1 MGNQQDIISSNTTSY
16 AELLIR
22 GYGLNLDEI
31 TKELNA
37 NPTRQYKK
45 GEFIDNSLRVYK
57 CDGWEYKTETTNSF
71 DLDCLLDEITDLFDN
86 SGVESYLNKLKED
99 KTVNI
104 SFELVNEIEDGNTP
118 GIYFDESFVS
128 FLNRIGA
135 SIDVDLYVL

>member
-31 TKELNA
+31 TKVFNV
-37 NPTRQYKK
+37 NSTRQYKK
-45 GEFIDNSLRVYK
+45 GDSIDNSQSVYK
-57 CDGWEYKTETTNSF
+57 CDGWEYGTKKTNSF
-71 DLDCLLDEITDLFDN
+71 DLDCLLDEIMDLFDN
-86 SGVESYLNKLKED
+86 SRVENYLNKLKGD
-99 KTVNI
+99 IIVNI
-104 SFELVNEIEDGNTP
+104 GFELVIEIEDGNTP